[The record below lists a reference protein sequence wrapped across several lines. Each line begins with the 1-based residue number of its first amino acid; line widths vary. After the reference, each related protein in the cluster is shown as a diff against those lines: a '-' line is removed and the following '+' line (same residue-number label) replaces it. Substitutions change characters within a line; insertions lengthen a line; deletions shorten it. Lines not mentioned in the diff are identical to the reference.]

1 MKHFPKK
8 LWGAALAVL
17 LAVGIALSGF
27 ALNARLL
34 SLSLTEAQLLAGDAV
49 RGQLQLL
56 ALTVFATLAAAI
68 LALCHYKKRP
78 ELEYFL
84 LYLIDPGLHP
94 ALGSAAGSAAA
105 RQMGRAR
112 IGRLPVSGAGQPAS
126 PPLWGADGG
135 DVPVPVPA
143 SFGLLPRL

>member
-17 LAVGIALSGF
+17 LAVGIALSWF

-34 SLSLTEAQLLAGDAV
+34 SFSFTEAQLLAGDAV

-84 LYLIDPGLHP
+84 LYLIVLIFWGGLW
-94 ALGSAAGSAAA
+94 
-105 RQMGRAR
+105 
-112 IGRLPVSGAGQPAS
+112 PAS
-126 PPLWGADGG
+126 PAAFRGWHSGSCGCSSP
-135 DVPVPVPA
+135 
-143 SFGLLPRL
+143 